1 MYFCMKFNSHFLFKI
16 ISKYIP
22 KCINRKCFQKVSSR
36 ELPNSKR
43 VSKIFIFYTRKW
55 YFKIFYIKNGSLKK
69 IKFKIWSK
77 YTPKR
82 SKLHHLKKF
91 GGGGGGG
98 AYPQTLLAKR
108 IIMASK
114 SVKKKFSPPPPPPN
128 PGYAPA
134 TYIDN

>member
-43 VSKIFIFYTRKW
+43 VSKILIFYTRKW

-69 IKFKIWSK
+69 FKFKIWSK

-82 SKLHHLKKF
+82 SKLHHLKKIR
-91 GGGGGGG
+91 GGGS
-98 AYPQTLLAKR
+98 
-108 IIMASK
+108 I
-114 SVKKKFSPPPPPPN
+114 PPN
-128 PGYAPA
+128 PPSKANNYGFQICKKNSRPPPGQILATHAPA
-134 TYIDN
+134 TYIDK